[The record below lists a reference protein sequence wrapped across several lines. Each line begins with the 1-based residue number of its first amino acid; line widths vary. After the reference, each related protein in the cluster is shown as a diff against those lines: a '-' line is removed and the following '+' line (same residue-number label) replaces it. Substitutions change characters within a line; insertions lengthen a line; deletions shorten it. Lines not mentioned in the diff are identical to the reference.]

1 MRGGDEDTAVSRP
14 IARASP
20 SPLGAQRSPAG
31 GAHISTGRLRSTQ
44 SLAHLG
50 QSQITATGTGLA
62 VAQLQWHGA
71 AGSPRSSGCLS
82 GSSGGNR
89 AAFGLIITLSV
100 LSCTGGD
107 IPGPANTLWNLG
119 VVLGAIPSAK
129 TKRVLSLKAISTL
142 NLIALGARRPQQS
155 SLQMPF
161 VPAPLP
167 TQAASSPAPVLG
179 ENLSLLS
186 KSDREIN
193 TELSL
198 LRRKKQFSNFATLF
212 LDQWGSA
219 SCGVAAPPLLVSWPG
234 SVTAAPEELS
244 HFPSPAFNYTQHQA
258 EGRGNNRKSS
268 GTNVFKPW
276 NILQFTFALT
286 HRRSGTGR
294 DVRSIP
300 PPPAPVMTP
309 PLVPSAWGHV
319 PFPPQDLLGFLF
331 QNLRAVRGC
340 GGAGEM
346 WLGCCWLR
354 VPAQS
359 PASSSDKA

>member
-20 SPLGAQRSPAG
+20 SPLSAQRSPAG

-50 QSQITATGTGLA
+50 QNQITATGMGLA

-100 LSCTGGD
+100 LSCTRGD

-142 NLIALGARRPQQS
+142 KLIALGARRPQQS

-161 VPAPLP
+161 LPAPLP

-186 KSDREIN
+186 KSDQEIN

-198 LRRKKQFSNFATLF
+198 LRRKKN
-212 LDQWGSA
+212 SA
-219 SCGVAAPPLLVSWPG
+219 ISLRFFWINGAQPHAGWQLPRSSSRG
-234 SVTAAPEELS
+234 QELS
-244 HFPSPAFNYTQHQA
+244 RPPQRSSRISHLQPSIT
-258 EGRGNNRKSS
+258 
-268 GTNVFKPW
+268 
-276 NILQFTFALT
+276 
-286 HRRSGTGR
+286 
-294 DVRSIP
+294 RSIKLK
-300 PPPAPVMTP
+300 AEEITENQAAQTR
-309 PLVPSAWGHV
+309 LSRGT
-319 PFPPQDLLGFLF
+319 FCSSLLHSPTDG
-331 QNLRAVRGC
+331 QAQ
-340 GGAGEM
+340 AGT
-346 WLGCCWLR
+346 
-354 VPAQS
+354 
-359 PASSSDKA
+359 

>member
-1 MRGGDEDTAVSRP
+1 MHTSPRVASEAHKIWLIWDKARSQQQGRGWQLP
-14 IARASP
+14 
-20 SPLGAQRSPAG
+20 
-31 GAHISTGRLRSTQ
+31 
-44 SLAHLG
+44 
-50 QSQITATGTGLA
+50 
-62 VAQLQWHGA
+62 QLQWHGA

-100 LSCTGGD
+100 LSCTRGD

-186 KSDREIN
+186 KSDQEIN

-198 LRRKKQFSNFATLF
+198 LRRKKKQFSNFATLF

-219 SCGVAAPPLLVSWPG
+219 SCGVAAPRLLVLWPG
-234 SVTAAPEELS
+234 AVTAAPEELS

-268 GTNVFKPW
+268 GTNAFKPW

-300 PPPAPVMTP
+300 PPPAPVRTP

-319 PFPPQDLLGFLF
+319 PFPPPGPPGLSLPELEGCERLWWGWGDVAGMLL
-331 QNLRAVRGC
+331 
-340 GGAGEM
+340 
-346 WLGCCWLR
+346 
-354 VPAQS
+354 AQS
-359 PASSSDKA
+359 ACSKPCIFLR

>member
-50 QSQITATGTGLA
+50 QNQITATGMGLA

-100 LSCTGGD
+100 LSCTRGD

-167 TQAASSPAPVLG
+167 TQAASSQAPVLG

-186 KSDREIN
+186 KSDQEIN

-198 LRRKKQFSNFATLF
+198 LRRKKK
-212 LDQWGSA
+212 SA
-219 SCGVAAPPLLVSWPG
+219 ISLRFFWINGAQPRAGWQLPCSSSRGQ
-234 SVTAAPEELS
+234 ELS
-244 HFPSPAFNYTQHQA
+244 RPPQRSSRISHLQPSIT
-258 EGRGNNRKSS
+258 
-268 GTNVFKPW
+268 
-276 NILQFTFALT
+276 
-286 HRRSGTGR
+286 
-294 DVRSIP
+294 RSIKLK
-300 PPPAPVMTP
+300 AEEIIENQAAQTR
-309 PLVPSAWGHV
+309 LSHGT
-319 PFPPQDLLGFLF
+319 FCSSLLHSPTDG
-331 QNLRAVRGC
+331 QAQ
-340 GGAGEM
+340 AGT
-346 WLGCCWLR
+346 
-354 VPAQS
+354 
-359 PASSSDKA
+359 